1 MGKNRTT
8 TYEKKYFVTRAGIE
22 VPLEGH
28 SEEWMKEFND
38 KIHNWIIYSNN
49 VSPSDK
55 MTDEELDYIFSH
67 MNNSQDD
74 VPSGMLTRVEKARHL
89 LPLIESGELGVGS
102 VLPSSSILRSYSKTQ
117 LATLDY
123 VHDFPTDVIIFRT
136 HGKVNFFDTEPF
148 DNAMGKEKEVWVEQG
163 QLRIDNITTFNKND
177 YPMNDPERDYMG
189 NDEYSKAISNELGV
203 PFDVDVWPPSVT
215 FIDVSPV

>member
-74 VPSGMLTRVEKARHL
+74 VSSGMLTRVEKARHL

-123 VHDFPTDVIIFRT
+123 VHDFPTDMIISVLMVKLIFLTLNLLIMRWVRKRKC
-136 HGKVNFFDTEPF
+136 GLNKVNSE
-148 DNAMGKEKEVWVEQG
+148 
-163 QLRIDNITTFNKND
+163 LI
-177 YPMNDPERDYMG
+177 
-189 NDEYSKAISNELGV
+189 IS
-203 PFDVDVWPPSVT
+203 PPL
-215 FIDVSPV
+215 IRMIIL